1 MNLEDETDE
10 ALGLRVAIEAPQGS
24 AHPLFQ
30 ELYRR
35 HAATTERFIA
45 ARVRWS
51 QVADIHQET
60 WSKAWKRASRFT
72 VGTGYRAWLLTI
84 ASNTITD
91 EYRAAARK
99 PTLALM
105 DEGNLVDDDRNAAA
119 FVVAGEEQEI
129 LKNCL
134 QHLTPV
140 ALDLVRG
147 RLGGRSYAELCEEL
161 KLSESAAHKLFSK
174 SKAQLRQCVEQKMS

>member
-10 ALGLRVAIEAPQGS
+10 ALGLRVAIEAPQDS

-35 HAATTERFIA
+35 HAAMTERFIA

-60 WSKAWKRASRFT
+60 WSKAWKRASQFT

-99 PTLALM
+99 PTLALV
-105 DEGNLVDDDRNAAA
+105 DEGNLVNAEMTAAA
-119 FVVAGEEQEI
+119 SLIANEERAS
-129 LKNCL
+129 LTDCL
-134 QHLTPV
+134 QSLPPM
-140 ALDLVRG
+140 ALELVRG
-147 RLGGRSYAELCEEL
+147 RLSGRSYAELCGEL
-161 KLSESAAHKLFSK
+161 NLNESAAHKLFFK
-174 SKAQLRQCVEQKMS
+174 SKAQLQQCVEQKMS